1 MERYTIYCTPE
12 QIRRASLYGA
22 PIQNYENISGI
33 PSNITDGYNKPV
45 TAEQMIGW
53 LESINIIVCIAIEK
67 KFNWCYSIQISDFGK
82 NPMFL
87 YEQGDNRKEVTLT
100 AIDAALEYIEKN
112 AAEAFN
118 KK

>member
-22 PIQNYENISGI
+22 PIQKCENTLSV
-33 PSNITDGYNKPV
+33 PSDITDGYNKPV

-53 LESINIIVCIAIEK
+53 LESTNIIVCIVIQK
-67 KFNWCYSIQISDFGK
+67 KFNWCYSIQISGFGK

-87 YEQGDNRKEVTLT
+87 YEQGDNRKEVTLS
-100 AIDAALEYIEKN
+100 AIDTALECLEN
-112 AAEAFN
+112 AAEVFN